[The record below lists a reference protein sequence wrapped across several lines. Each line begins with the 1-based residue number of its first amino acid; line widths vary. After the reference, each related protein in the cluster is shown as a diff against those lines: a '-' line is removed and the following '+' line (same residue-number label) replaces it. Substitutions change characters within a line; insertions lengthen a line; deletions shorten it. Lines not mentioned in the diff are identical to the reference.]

1 MPKAK
6 DKTKRRR
13 IEELEEDSPPSQ
25 SRRRGASQLVDDDE
39 IEEVDCTQTGKSQS
53 QKTQNYKEL
62 SKEELKRKTSDVA
75 RYLLF
80 TDRKKYPVKRGD
92 ITKNVLKEHAKSF
105 NEIFDHA
112 KKNLNKVFGI
122 EVEEID
128 VGKSRGYILVDGVKS
143 EEQHELID
151 WGDDL
156 PKMGLLMVVL
166 GMIFMCDHVITE
178 SKLWHMLKKLGIEP
192 KKEHEVFGDSEKL
205 ISQEFVRQCYLDRKK
220 VLGGDEAAYEYRWG
234 ARAEKELTWRQALKF
249 VSEIYGT
256 QMEDWTAQMKEI
268 TAKEESDTK
277 GQQ

>member
-25 SRRRGASQLVDDDE
+25 SRRRGVSQLVDDDE

-256 QMEDWTAQMKEI
+256 QMEDWTAQMKQI

-277 GQQ
+277 G

>member
-192 KKEHEVFGDSEKL
+192 KKEHQVFGDSEKL

-268 TAKEESDTK
+268 TAKEECDTK
-277 GQQ
+277 G

>member
-53 QKTQNYKEL
+53 QKTQNHKEL

-277 GQQ
+277 G

>member
-128 VGKSRGYILVDGVKS
+128 VGKSRGYILLDGVKS

-277 GQQ
+277 G

>member
-25 SRRRGASQLVDDDE
+25 FRRRGASQLVDDDE

-256 QMEDWTAQMKEI
+256 QMEDWTAQMKQI

-277 GQQ
+277 G

>member
-112 KKNLNKVFGI
+112 KKNLNKVFAI

-277 GQQ
+277 G

>member
-143 EEQHELID
+143 EEQHRLID

-277 GQQ
+277 G

>member
-25 SRRRGASQLVDDDE
+25 SRRRGVSQLVDDDE

-128 VGKSRGYILVDGVKS
+128 VGKSRGYILVDGIKS

-277 GQQ
+277 G

>member
-268 TAKEESDTK
+268 IAKEESDTK
-277 GQQ
+277 G

>member
-143 EEQHELID
+143 EEQHKLID

-220 VLGGDEAAYEYRWG
+220 VLGGDEAVYEYRWG

-277 GQQ
+277 G

>member
-25 SRRRGASQLVDDDE
+25 SRKRGASQLVDDDE

-277 GQQ
+277 G

>member
-25 SRRRGASQLVDDDE
+25 SRGRGASQLVDDDE
-39 IEEVDCTQTGKSQS
+39 TEEVDCTQTGKSQS
-53 QKTQNYKEL
+53 QKTQNHKEL

-143 EEQHELID
+143 EEQHRLID

-277 GQQ
+277 G

>member
-25 SRRRGASQLVDDDE
+25 FRRRGASQLVDDDE

-128 VGKSRGYILVDGVKS
+128 VGKSRGYILVDGIKS

-256 QMEDWTAQMKEI
+256 QIEDWTAQMKEI
-268 TAKEESDTK
+268 NAKEESDTK
-277 GQQ
+277 G

>member
-268 TAKEESDTK
+268 TAKEECDTK
-277 GQQ
+277 G

>member
-277 GQQ
+277 G

>member
-25 SRRRGASQLVDDDE
+25 FRRRGASQLVDDDE

-256 QMEDWTAQMKEI
+256 QIEDWTAQMKEI
-268 TAKEESDTK
+268 NAKEESDTK
-277 GQQ
+277 G

>member
-128 VGKSRGYILVDGVKS
+128 VGKSRGYILVDGIKS

-277 GQQ
+277 G

>member
-25 SRRRGASQLVDDDE
+25 SRRRGASQLVHDDE

-277 GQQ
+277 G

>member
-25 SRRRGASQLVDDDE
+25 SRKRGASQLVDDDE

-166 GMIFMCDHVITE
+166 GMIFMGDHVITE

-277 GQQ
+277 G